1 MKNNHAVRSRSLAA
15 ATAITVLGLAAGAVA
30 AAEPQA
36 PVAAG
41 TSNGVRA
48 YIDPET
54 GKLRQ
59 PTQDELAAEA
69 AQAATADAAAPSDG
83 KSVSYATRAD
93 GTRRALDTEGRL
105 MESVLA
111 TVKPD
116 GTISYQFVAGD
127 GSNPHEAPAVLEE
140 K

>member
-1 MKNNHAVRSRSLAA
+1 MNKNHAARSRLLAA
-15 ATAITVLGLAAGAVA
+15 TTAITVLGLAAGAVA

-48 YIDPET
+48 YIDPQT
-54 GKLRQ
+54 GQLRQ
-59 PTQDELAAEA
+59 PTPEELSAEA
-69 AQAATADAAAPSDG
+69 ATAAAAPPSDG

-93 GTRRALDTEGRL
+93 GTRRALDTDGRL